1 MEAKF
6 TMFGIKE
13 RELDDAINNS
23 LLRADMGNIFDV
35 AKKSQ
40 LLKRPIDPTFAEL
53 EKERIL
59 RNQLNSS
66 DGVAVDLHDQVSDF
80 IINQRPTT
88 STELLFQFYRDHK
101 LLLILFRVLAVM
113 PIERSAPGKMT
124 FSWTSTATIYA
135 ILFYIVTSGI
145 VLVVGW
151 ERVKIFQTTTQFD
164 DYIYA
169 FIFVI
174 FLVPHFWIPFVGWGV
189 AEHVAVYKTMWGTF
203 QLRYYRVTGESL
215 QFPRL
220 KLLIVILSVGCLLL
234 AIGFLLALCALM
246 EGFYL
251 WHTSAYYH
259 IVTMINMNSALW
271 YINCR
276 AFRVASKSLSDCFA
290 KDVRVQCSA
299 SVISQYRFLW
309 LNLSELLQTLG
320 NAYTRTYSAYC
331 LFMFVNIT
339 IAIYGALSEILDH
352 GFAFS
357 FKEIG
362 LFVDAIYCTTLLYI
376 FAECSDNA
384 TRQVAQG
391 VQDTLLSLN
400 LLQIDQQTQKEID
413 LFIQAIEMNPA
424 IVSLKGYANVNRE
437 LLTSVSISNY
447 GGKGFNGQWI
457 TLNCISFASPSPQ
470 LRST

>member
-1 MEAKF
+1 MC
-6 TMFGIKE
+6 
-13 RELDDAINNS
+13 NN
-23 LLRADMGNIFDV
+23 
-35 AKKSQ
+35 
-40 LLKRPIDPTFAEL
+40 
-53 EKERIL
+53 
-59 RNQLNSS
+59 
-66 DGVAVDLHDQVSDF
+66 
-80 IINQRPTT
+80 
-88 STELLFQFYRDHK
+88 LFQFYRDHK
-101 LLLILFRVLAVM
+101 LLLILFRALAVM

-124 FSWTSTATIYA
+124 FSWKSTATIYA
-135 ILFYIVTSGI
+135 IVFYIVTSVI
-145 VLVVGW
+145 VLVVGY
-151 ERVKIFQTTTQFD
+151 ERVKILQTTNQFD

-189 AEHVAVYKTMWGTF
+189 AHHVAVYKTMWGTF

-220 KLLIVILSVGCLLL
+220 KIMIVIFSIGCLLV
-234 AIGFLLALCALM
+234 AVIFLLSLCALM

-259 IVTMINMNSALW
+259 IVTMINMNCSLW

-276 AFRVASKSLSDCFA
+276 AIGVASRSLSDCFA
-290 KDVRVQCSA
+290 KDMRVQCKA
-299 SVISQYRFLW
+299 NVISQYRYLW

-320 NAYTRTYSAYC
+320 NAYTRTYATYC

-339 IAIYGALSEILDH
+339 IAIYGGLSEIFDH
-352 GFAFS
+352 GFGFS

-362 LFVDAIYCTTLLYI
+362 LFVDVIYCTTLLYI

-400 LLQIDQQTQKEID
+400 LRQLDQQTQKEID
-413 LFIQAIEMNPA
+413 IFIQAIEMNPA
-424 IVSLKGYANVNRE
+424 IVSLKGYASVNRE
-437 LLTSVSISNY
+437 LLTSVSRGSIDCGWKSTEILIRNH
-447 GGKGFNGQWI
+447 FFQSI
-457 TLNCISFASPSPQ
+457 TTIAIYLIVLLQFKLSLIQEQSYKTSLQQSLVNAMGAHKNLTGMS
-470 LRST
+470 LV